1 MFEKLKAVIEENL
14 SVEGAEITENTDFKE
29 DLGADSLDLFE
40 LVMALEEEF
49 GIDIPSE
56 DLEKLATVGDVMKYL
71 ATFGNRISGDSGG
84 NGLGG
89 GIPSGR
95 GRLGS
100 RGLRY
105 HRRRRRA
112 CSVCAGTD
120 QKVQRADR

>member
-71 ATFGNRISGDSGG
+71 ADKGVD
-84 NGLGG
+84 L
-89 GIPSGR
+89 
-95 GRLGS
+95 
-100 RGLRY
+100 
-105 HRRRRRA
+105 
-112 CSVCAGTD
+112 
-120 QKVQRADR
+120 